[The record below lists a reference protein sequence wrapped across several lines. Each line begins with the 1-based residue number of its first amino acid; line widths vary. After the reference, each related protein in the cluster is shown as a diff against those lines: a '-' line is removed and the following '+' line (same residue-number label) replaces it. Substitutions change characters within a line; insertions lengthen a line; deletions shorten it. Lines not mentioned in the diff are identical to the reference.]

1 MVAQS
6 FGGAFKLEMQVPVSE
21 MRKAGV
27 QGGSAARLARRLVA
41 RRLGVA
47 TAIVLLSTIGSSQ
60 GANDTR
66 TLTLHH
72 IHTGEDITITFKRNG
87 QFDEAALKRLNMFVR
102 D

>member
-1 MVAQS
+1 
-6 FGGAFKLEMQVPVSE
+6 

-27 QGGSAARLARRLVA
+27 QGGSAARFARRLVA
-41 RRLGVA
+41 RRLGMGLGLA

-72 IHTGEDITITFKRNG
+72 IHTGEDITIT
-87 QFDEAALKRLNMFVR
+87 LSLIHI
-102 D
+102 